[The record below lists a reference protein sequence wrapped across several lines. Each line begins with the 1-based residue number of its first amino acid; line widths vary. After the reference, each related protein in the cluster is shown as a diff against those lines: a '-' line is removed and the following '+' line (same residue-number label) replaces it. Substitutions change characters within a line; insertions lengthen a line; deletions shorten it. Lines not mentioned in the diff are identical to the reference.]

1 MTGGAVPC
9 WEIPLLDEEHRLLDE
24 LLTERFGLSF
34 PPARREILRSRLQ
47 PRLEELKLRRFMDYY
62 LLLQCGGAAAR
73 AEAAVLVR
81 RVTNNE
87 TYFFREVEQMSAF
100 YQEGLEEVRNG
111 CRRPGEVRVLC
122 AGCSSGEEAYTLSIL
137 AREHRCRLAGLGVA
151 IDAFDIDSE
160 RLRAAQR
167 AIYTRGS
174 LRALDARRIRCWF
187 EPVDEHRR
195 RLRPELRQ
203 GVHFFEGNIVRPDS
217 YCRVVPYDA
226 VFCRNVLIYFSEAA
240 IRRAV
245 DCFARVLRPG
255 GLLFLGHSESILGM
269 DTPFETVRLG
279 GTLAYRLRGSP

>member
-1 MTGGAVPC
+1 M
-9 WEIPLLDEEHRLLDE
+9 LDEEHRLLDE

-34 PPARREILRSRLQ
+34 PPARREILRSRLL
-47 PRLEELKLRRFMDYY
+47 PRLEELRLRRFMDYY
-62 LLLQCGGAAAR
+62 LLLQCRGAAAR
-73 AEAAVLVR
+73 AEAANLVC

-100 YQEGLEEVRNG
+100 YREGVAEVQAG
-111 CRRPGEVRVLC
+111 SRRPGEVRVLC

-167 AIYTRGS
+167 AIYSRGA
-174 LRALDARRIRCWF
+174 LRTLAPGRIRRWFDALDSERY
-187 EPVDEHRR
+187 

-226 VFCRNVLIYFSEAA
+226 VFCRNVLIYFSEAS

-255 GLLFLGHSESILGM
+255 GLLFLGHSESILGLE
-269 DTPFETVRLG
+269 TPFETVRLG
-279 GTLAYRLRGSP
+279 RTLAYRLRLSS